1 MQHLN
6 ACFAKWLAE
15 VGNVRC
21 HGTTGRIVEE
31 AFGDEQPKLTRLPN
45 LGYDPV
51 LAIERKV
58 SEEGMISYDG
68 NLYSLPVG
76 KGHRILDSS
85 HRKAPPCELE
95 ALHELYRKVTA
106 QRPLWFY
113 DAVAQRLVV
122 ASEASS

>member
-51 LAIERKV
+51 LATERKV
-58 SEEGMISYDG
+58 SKERMISHDD

-76 KGHRILDSS
+76 KGHRMLDLS
-85 HRKAPPCELE
+85 HRKSPPCEFE
-95 ALHELYRKVTA
+95 ALYESCHKVTV
-106 QRPLWFY
+106 QRRFGSTMRPHSVW
-113 DAVAQRLVV
+113 R
-122 ASEASS
+122 